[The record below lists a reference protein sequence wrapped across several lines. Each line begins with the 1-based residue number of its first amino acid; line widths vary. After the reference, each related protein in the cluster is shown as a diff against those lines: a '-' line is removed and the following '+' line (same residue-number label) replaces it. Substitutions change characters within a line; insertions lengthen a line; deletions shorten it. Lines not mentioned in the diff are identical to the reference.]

1 MRRKNPDTNPLWIL
15 LALLFLLEAW
25 LWDHLAPI
33 VASIV
38 NIIPWKRL
46 KSRLKPIFDRA
57 PPALALVVFLVP
69 LSLAIPVK
77 FLEFW
82 FIAQG
87 WWMSALVTLVLAK
100 VVGLGILAF
109 IFDVTRHKLLQIAWF
124 KRLYDYVMWL
134 RDWAHGLVDPVR
146 HRMEVW
152 LRLLKPGRGSRLW
165 KRLTDMRRRMRSRAA
180 AS

>member
-1 MRRKNPDTNPLWIL
+1 MRRKIETNPFWIF

-33 VASIV
+33 VAAIV
-38 NIIPWKRL
+38 NIIPWKKLKGRL
-46 KSRLKPIFDRA
+46 QPMFDRA
-57 PPALALVVFLVP
+57 PPALALVVFLFP

-77 FLEFW
+77 ILEFW
-82 FIAQG
+82 FIAHG
-87 WWMSALVTLVLAK
+87 SWIAAVVTLVLAK

-109 IFDVTRHKLLQIAWF
+109 IFDITRNKLLQIAWF

-134 RDWAHGLVDPVR
+134 RDWAHGLADPFR
-146 HRMEVW
+146 HRMQVW

-165 KRLTDMRRRMRSRAA
+165 KRLATMRRRMRARP